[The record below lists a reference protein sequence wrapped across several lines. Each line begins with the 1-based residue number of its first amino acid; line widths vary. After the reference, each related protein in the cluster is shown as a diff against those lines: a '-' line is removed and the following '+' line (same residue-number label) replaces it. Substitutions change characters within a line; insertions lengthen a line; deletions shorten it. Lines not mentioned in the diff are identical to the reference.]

1 MANDLIASMV
11 LALWLYLI
19 AARGGFWRAS
29 ERDDVSLSGEGT
41 LSWPRVTAIIPAR
54 DEAA

>member
-19 AARGGFWRAS
+19 AARGGFWRAG
-29 ERDDVSLSGEGT
+29 ERDDESRSGEGT
-41 LSWPRVTAIIPAR
+41 VSGRG
-54 DEAA
+54 